1 MLSRQNTRMINS
13 DLCIFSLEFDHD
25 LWVRGLDS
33 DRIFSPLSSQDSDI
47 RYMVLNFWGSQ
58 SVLSGCS
65 ELENLRLVRWRPSE
79 EWAPW
84 NCVLLTEREAKVHR
98 KIGDNM
104 EEVIN
109 IMGFIT
115 SIINSVL

>member
-1 MLSRQNTRMINS
+1 
-13 DLCIFSLEFDHD
+13 
-25 LWVRGLDS
+25 
-33 DRIFSPLSSQDSDI
+33 
-47 RYMVLNFWGSQ
+47 MVLNFWGSQ

-65 ELENLRLVRWRPSE
+65 ELENLRFVRWRPSE

-104 EEVIN
+104 EEVTN

-115 SIINSVL
+115 SIITSVLFSDLSRALD